1 MDHTCPK
8 CNSLLQIG
16 ETQMEFEN
24 DTTPDLPTIAYT
36 VQPMYCMNKNC
47 DYYAGENLKEP
58 KFLVDLF
65 RNRVN

>member
-1 MDHTCPK
+1 
-8 CNSLLQIG
+8 
-16 ETQMEFEN
+16 
-24 DTTPDLPTIAYT
+24 
-36 VQPMYCMNKNC
+36 MNKNC

>member
-1 MDHTCPK
+1 
-8 CNSLLQIG
+8 
-16 ETQMEFEN
+16 MEFEN

-36 VQPMYCMNKNC
+36 VQPMYCVNKTC
-47 DYYAGENLKEP
+47 DYYAGEDLKNP